1 MDREVFPP
9 REYRN
14 SNCKIALTIEGSE
27 KIRFVLFQRLEIRLL
42 RSRATCGKS
51 DRIRENSQKR
61 IGCRKTENESMKA
74 MGLRT
79 LAIKWATVECLF
91 PHKWPNSV
99 GFPLKAKLFAKT
111 LDDTPPR
118 TIIKPEKALPNRYRP
133 AQMKE
138 VIRKTFSM
146 LFVCLFELSNSKGKD
161 KT

>member
-111 LDDTPPR
+111 LDDTPPPHYNQAR
-118 TIIKPEKALPNRYRP
+118 KSPSKP
-133 AQMKE
+133 
-138 VIRKTFSM
+138 
-146 LFVCLFELSNSKGKD
+146 LSSSSNEGGNQENFFDAFRVSV
-161 KT
+161 